1 MGLAQALWSLLNLSA
16 SDLGMELGCNRH
28 ALNTVCL
35 HSSSQGNQ
43 GYFDQVPTPLGACF
57 DCMLS
62 HHQDIRKSDIVSS
75 PAMSENATSSLPDYR
90 TPWLSI
96 TTAQALGEEAEPLCF
111 QGSSALT
118 FLVRMLNL
126 VEP

>member
-1 MGLAQALWSLLNLSA
+1 MVLAQALWSLLNLSA

-62 HHQDIRKSDIVSS
+62 HHQDIHKSDIVSS
-75 PAMSENATSSLPDYR
+75 QLCQRMPLR
-90 TPWLSI
+90 LCQI
-96 TTAQALGEEAEPLCF
+96 TEHLG
-111 QGSSALT
+111 
-118 FLVRMLNL
+118 
-126 VEP
+126 